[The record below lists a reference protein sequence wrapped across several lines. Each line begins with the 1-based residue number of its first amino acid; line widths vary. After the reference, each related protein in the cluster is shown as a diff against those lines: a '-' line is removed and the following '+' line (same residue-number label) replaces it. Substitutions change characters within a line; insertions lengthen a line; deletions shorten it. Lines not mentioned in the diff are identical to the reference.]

1 MRKIK
6 LYFIT
11 NGLLLNPKKTQC
23 ILIGNRQL
31 LSRIPPETFINCY
44 GVHIHPST
52 HVKNLVI
59 YFDKY
64 MLFDV
69 HIDELDKV
77 MGVLMFL
84 SRVSEHFDKTT
95 RIIVVQSLVFSL
107 INYCI
112 SIWGSTCNMLL
123 HSVQKLQ
130 NFAAKVAIGGA
141 RKYDHATPF
150 IKELKCLTIN
160 DKYIF
165 EKCTTVYKAI
175 HGLYPD
181 WYIKFPTVSA
191 RAASIT
197 MQENNL
203 HIPRAKTDSGARATT
218 ICGPNFW
225 NNLPHHTKN
234 SGSLHSFNSG
244 LSNVFLKDS

>member
-1 MRKIK
+1 
-6 LYFIT
+6 
-11 NGLLLNPKKTQC
+11 
-23 ILIGNRQL
+23 
-31 LSRIPPETFINCY
+31 
-44 GVHIHPST
+44 
-52 HVKNLVI
+52 
-59 YFDKY
+59 

-69 HIDELDKV
+69 HVDELNKKV

-84 SRVSEHFDKTT
+84 NRVSEHFDKTT
-95 RIIVVQSLVFSL
+95 RIIVVQSLVLSL

-112 SIWGSTCNMLL
+112 SIWGGTCKTLL
-123 HSVQKLQ
+123 HNVQKLQ

-150 IKELKCLTIN
+150 IKELKWLTIN

-165 EKCTTVYKAI
+165 EKCTTVYKAV

-181 WYIKFPTVSA
+181 WYIKFPTVSE

-197 MQENNL
+197 RQENNL

-218 ICGPNFW
+218 ICGPRFW
-225 NNLPHHTKN
+225 NNLPHYTR
-234 SGSLHSFNSG
+234 SSLSLHSFKSS
-244 LSNVFLKDS
+244 LLNVFLKDS